1 VRFPVLDSLD
11 GDTRSRLIR
20 AGRQRWFRRN
30 EVIFHEGDPANALHL
45 LIAGHV
51 SVSVTTPM
59 GDTAILAVLGPGAT
73 FGELALLSD
82 NRLRAATVAALDPV
96 ETFVLTRD
104 QFTRLRQEFPG
115 VERFLLDLLAAYI
128 GQLNERLVE
137 ALYVPVEKRV
147 LRHIVTLSHLYG
159 DGSRGIIIPLTQETL
174 AGLAGTTRSTTNQV
188 LRRADTAGLISL
200 DHGRVK
206 IEDPEALVRRAH

>member
-11 GDTRSRLIR
+11 GDTRSKLIR
-20 AGRQRWFRRN
+20 TGQQRRFRRN
-30 EVIFHEGDPANALHL
+30 EVVFHEGDPANALHL
-45 LIAGHV
+45 LITGHV
-51 SVSVTTPM
+51 SVRVTTPM

-82 NRLRAATVAALDPV
+82 NRLRAATVEALDPV

-104 QFTRLRQEFPG
+104 QFTRLRQEFPS
-115 VERFLLDLLAAYI
+115 VERFLIDLLAAYI

-137 ALYVPVEKRV
+137 ALYMPVEKRV

-159 DGSRGIIIPLTQETL
+159 DGSPGTIIPLTQETL

-188 LRRADTAGLISL
+188 LRRAEAAGLISL
-200 DHGRVK
+200 DRGRVK
-206 IEDPEALVRRAH
+206 IEDPERLDRRAH

>member
-1 VRFPVLDSLD
+1 MRFPVLDSLD

-20 AGRQRWFRRN
+20 AGQRRRFRRN
-30 EVIFHEGDPANALHL
+30 EVVFHEGDPANALHL
-45 LIAGHV
+45 LMVGHV
-51 SVSVTTPM
+51 SVRVTTPM

-104 QFTRLRQEFPG
+104 QFTRLRQELPS
-115 VERFLLDLLAAYI
+115 VERFLIDLLAAYI

-137 ALYVPVEKRV
+137 ALYMPVE
-147 LRHIVTLSHLYG
+147 
-159 DGSRGIIIPLTQETL
+159 
-174 AGLAGTTRSTTNQV
+174 
-188 LRRADTAGLISL
+188 
-200 DHGRVK
+200 
-206 IEDPEALVRRAH
+206 